1 MSDKNVVYEGFFSWL
16 KGYNKST
23 AKLTNKEKKFM
34 KMSPKFKKIYNDMDK
49 DIEELEKILKQ
60 LED

>member
-34 KMSPKFKKIYNDMDK
+34 KIFLLGPRLYLL
-49 DIEELEKILKQ
+49 LEMK
-60 LED
+60 